1 MNSADHKPLDQIIA
15 LAKGAEPADLIVH
28 NVYFLDVFSG
38 QFRSGGMVIAQDK
51 IVATGSAD
59 TLNHYTAKKRIDG
72 AGAYVVPGFIDAH
85 VHIESSLMAPARYQ
99 ETVLPLGTTTAIW
112 DPHEIA
118 NVLGTTGIDWALAS
132 ANDLLMDIFVM
143 VPSCVPSTSPA
154 LEMETSGAHLQ
165 AKDLAP
171 YVDHPQVL
179 GLAEMMN
186 YPGLLAAEP
195 DIMDKL
201 NLFGHKN
208 RDGHCP
214 GLTGKD
220 LNAYAAAGIQSCHE
234 STSLAEAE
242 EKLSKGINVLIREG
256 SCAKNAACLIELI
269 NAYTSTELA
278 LCSDDRNPLDILSE
292 GHINFI
298 VDMALKANIA
308 PEAVFRAAAYG
319 PAKQY
324 GLKKLGAIAPGYQA
338 DFLLVQPVQKA
349 WTSGFQIVSTYKK
362 GQLVKADALAKVP
375 ATPLIHPRKKNIHA
389 KRINRKTLTLS
400 GTPEDTQY
408 AHIIRVIPNQI
419 ITAHDIQ
426 SITFDKKG
434 VFQPQA
440 PALAKIVVI
449 ERHHNTGNKM
459 VGLVSGFTLTSGA
472 IATSIN
478 HDSHNIIAVG
488 ANDDAIVAAVNQLI
502 SQDGGI
508 VVCEHNETQSDA
520 HLINDTHASP
530 SDDNASPYK
539 MTSLALP
546 LGGLMSDLPPAEI
559 SEKLET
565 LKSAAARCGCTLYE
579 PFLQL
584 SFLALPVIG
593 ALKITDRGL
602 VDVAAFKKIRL
613 FSPLETDTVIT
624 ESSTSENTRSTVDS
638 HI

>member
-1 MNSADHKPLDQIIA
+1 MDSADQQQLTETIS
-15 LAKGAEPADLIVH
+15 LAKGESTADLIVH

-38 QFRSGGMVIAQDK
+38 QFRSDGMVIANGS

-59 TLNHYTAKKRIDG
+59 TLTQYTAKNRVDG

-118 NVLGTTGIDWALAS
+118 NVLGTAGIDWALES
-132 ANDLLMDIFVM
+132 AAALLMDIFVM
-143 VPSCVPSTSPA
+143 IPSCVPSTSPS
-154 LEMETSGAHLQ
+154 LEMETSGAHLT

-195 DIMDKL
+195 DVLDKL
-201 NLFGHKN
+201 ALFSHKH

-220 LNAYAAAGIQSCHE
+220 LNAYAAAGITNCHE

-269 NAYTSTELA
+269 NAYTSTEVA

-292 GHINFI
+292 GHINYI
-298 VDMALKANIA
+298 VNLGLKAGIA
-308 PEAVFRAAAYG
+308 PEAIFRAAAYG

-324 GLKKLGAIAPGYQA
+324 GLKHLGAIAPGYQA
-338 DFLLVQPVQKA
+338 DFLLIQPAQKS

-362 GQLVKADALAKVP
+362 GDIVKTDALAAVS
-375 ATPLIHPRKKNIHA
+375 ATPVKHPRKKNIHA
-389 KRINRKTLTLS
+389 RRINAKTLALT
-400 GTPEDTQY
+400 GNPGETQY

-426 SITFDKKG
+426 PITFDGKG
-434 VFQPQA
+434 QFQPET
-440 PALAKIVVI
+440 PAVSKIVVI
-449 ERHHNTGNKM
+449 ERHNNTGNYQ
-459 VGLVSGFTLTSGA
+459 VGLVSGFSLNHGA

-488 ANDDAIVAAVNQLI
+488 ANDAAIVAAVNQLI
-502 SQDGGI
+502 TQDGGI
-508 VVCEHNETQSDA
+508 VVCESNSETDA
-520 HLINDTHASP
+520 TVETTVLP
-530 SDDNASPYK
+530 
-539 MTSLALP
+539 LP
-546 LGGLMSDLPPAEI
+546 LGGLMSDLPPQEI
-559 SEKLET
+559 SDQLQA
-565 LKSAAARCGCTLYE
+565 LKAAASRCGCDLYE

-602 VDVAAFKKIRL
+602 VDVAAFKKIPL
-613 FSPLETDTVIT
+613 FTPIESDTTTQQTDTLQSDAT
-624 ESSTSENTRSTVDS
+624 T
-638 HI
+638 

>member
-1 MNSADHKPLDQIIA
+1 MDSADHQPLNQIISF
-15 LAKGAEPADLIVH
+15 AKGAETADLIVH

-38 QFRSGGMVIAQDK
+38 QFRAGGMVIAGDK

-59 TLNHYTAKKRIDG
+59 TINQYSAKKRIDG

-118 NVLGTTGIDWALAS
+118 NVLGTAGIDWALAS
-132 ANDLLMDIFVM
+132 SNDLLMDIFVM

-186 YPGLLAAEP
+186 YPGLLDAEP

-201 NLFGHKN
+201 NLFAHKN

-214 GLTGKD
+214 GLSGKD
-220 LNAYAAAGIQSCHE
+220 LNAYAAAGIQNCHE

-269 NAYTSTELA
+269 NPYTSTELA

-298 VDMALKANIA
+298 VDLGLKAGVA

-324 GLKKLGAIAPGYQA
+324 GLKNLGAIAPGYQA
-338 DFLLVQPVQKA
+338 DFLLIQPAQKA

-362 GQLVKADALAKVP
+362 GQLVKADALAKIE
-375 ATPLIHPRKKNIHA
+375 ATPLAHPRKKNIHA
-389 KRINRKTLTLS
+389 KRISAKALALT
-400 GTPEDTQY
+400 GTPEETQY

-426 SITFDKKG
+426 TITFDKKG
-434 VFQPQA
+434 VFQPES
-440 PALAKIVVI
+440 PALSKIVVI

-488 ANDDAIVAAVNQLI
+488 ANDAAIVAAVNQLI
-502 SQDGGI
+502 TQDGGI
-508 VVCEHNETQSDA
+508 VVCEENVSDTA
-520 HLINDTHASP
+520 PDIENDAGSE
-530 SDDNASPYK
+530 DPYTV
-539 MTSLALP
+539 TSLPLP
-546 LGGLMSDLPPAEI
+546 LGGLMSDLPPKEI
-559 SEKLET
+559 SKKLEA

-602 VDVAAFKKIRL
+602 VDVSAFKKIRL
-613 FSPLETDTVIT
+613 FSPLEPDAMPKDENSVTDDAIDAGTAPT
-624 ESSTSENTRSTVDS
+624 A
-638 HI
+638 

>member
-1 MNSADHKPLDQIIA
+1 MDTADQQPLAKTIA
-15 LAKGAEPADLIVH
+15 LAKGDAPADLIVH
-28 NVYFLDVFSG
+28 NVYYLDVFSG
-38 QFRSGGMVIAQDK
+38 QFRAGGLVIAGKQ
-51 IVATGSAD
+51 IVATGNAD
-59 TLNHYTAKKRIDG
+59 TLTHYTAKKRIDG
-72 AGAYVVPGFIDAH
+72 AGAYVVPGFIDTH

-118 NVLGTTGIDWALAS
+118 NVLGTVGIDWALS
-132 ANDLLMDIFVM
+132 STRDLLMDIFVM

-165 AKDLAP
+165 AEDLAP
-171 YVDHPQVL
+171 YANDPQVL

-186 YPGLLAAEP
+186 YPGLLGAEP

-201 NLFGHKN
+201 ALFSHKH

-220 LNAYAAAGIQSCHE
+220 LNAYAAAGIQNCHE

-298 VDMALKANIA
+298 VDLALKAGIA

-324 GLKKLGAIAPGYQA
+324 GLHHLGAIAPGRQA
-338 DFLLVQPVQKA
+338 DFLLIQPMQKS
-349 WTSGFQIVSTYKK
+349 WNSGFQIVSTYKK
-362 GQLVKADALAKVP
+362 GELVKADALAQIIAK
-375 ATPLIHPRKKNIHA
+375 PLVHPRKKNIHTQP
-389 KRINRKTLTLS
+389 ISVKTLALT
-400 GTPEDTQY
+400 GTPGETQY
-408 AHIIRVIPNQI
+408 ANIIRVIPNQI
-419 ITAHDIQ
+419 ITAHDLQ
-426 SITFDKKG
+426 PVTFDVLG
-434 VFQPQA
+434 QFQPEA
-440 PALAKIVVI
+440 PTLAKIVVI
-449 ERHHNTGNKM
+449 ERHHNTGHYQ
-459 VGLVSGFTLTSGA
+459 VGLVNGFSLTHGA

-488 ANDDAIVAAVNQLI
+488 ATDEAIVAAVNQLI
-502 SQDGGI
+502 TQDGGI
-508 VVCEHNETQSDA
+508 VVCEW
-520 HLINDTHASP
+520 DTTKQAVSQQTCLP
-530 SDDNASPYK
+530 
-539 MTSLALP
+539 LP
-546 LGGLMSDLPPAEI
+546 LGGLMSDLPPKAI
-559 SEKLET
+559 SEQLQA
-565 LKSAAARCGCTLYE
+565 LKAAAKRCGCPLYE

-593 ALKITDRGL
+593 AIKITDRGL
-602 VDVAAFKKIRL
+602 VDVSAFEKIPL
-613 FSPLETDTVIT
+613 FTPHEPERHSEKGATETKTAQA
-624 ESSTSENTRSTVDS
+624 NYN
-638 HI
+638 